1 MKVVRLASA
10 STKIRRGQLAP
21 KPVLTNAAAPATQV
35 AQKLFAIAASS
46 SSTSPLQTSRAHTAT
61 ISPPFLEAQAGDSKD
76 TAVDKPALITTAL
89 STPPSTPRPP
99 EPQPEDPIPD
109 SETMQPVDGQQQP
122 AIAHTAA
129 STLPSTTTESV
140 SEDVAPFLTKHIPER
155 YTATP
160 PQDDSQPGS
169 TNYCYRHRPD
179 VKCRR
184 QADEITMD
192 SLQKKLETL
201 PEPDQQLI
209 TQIWNIFSAAPSTHK
224 TIILQGILTQ
234 CCLPQLSFV
243 SALLR
248 DLIRID
254 FLTAL
259 PVELSFKILSYLDTT
274 SLCKAAQ
281 VSQKWRMLADDD
293 VVWHKMCEQH
303 IDRRCDKCGWGL
315 PLLERK
321 RLRATKRQIQLR
333 ASGFNLEMAE
343 ATSNASRLN
352 IHGKRIGDY
361 TTSGGY
367 DIPGPP
373 AKRSCQNAD
382 SNMIP
387 CFDEIPLPKKRPWKD
402 VYSERYKV
410 ESNWRRGRCTTRIF
424 KGHSNGIIC
433 LQFDDTI
440 LVTGSYDT
448 TIKIWDIETGKEI
461 RTLTGHTLGVRA
473 LQFDDSKLISGSMDN
488 TLKIWNYR
496 TGQCLNTLPGHT
508 EGVISLH
515 FDSSLLVSGSVDKT
529 IKVWNFGRGSC
540 ITLRGH
546 RDWVNSV
553 KLHSPS
559 RTILSASDDMTV
571 KLWDLDTNTCIR
583 TLDGHVGQVQQALP
597 FELSQ
602 HDVLKL
608 MTEVEQEKEKAS
620 SGTDAGSSSADPQQ
634 TTSPLA
640 SPPYTQSI
648 LSPSHYSAGLSS
660 SASSAITNRESI
672 PRYILTAA
680 LDSTVK
686 LWDVETGRC
695 IRTLFGHVAG
705 IWALAADT
713 LRVVSGAQDKMVKVW
728 NMSTGKCERTI
739 TGHAA
744 AVTCLALSDSRL
756 ITGSE
761 DCEARMYCFKS
772 VVVRNAIPVAQGNG
786 EGSSIMPYAWIGSGT
801 VTPPEH
807 VGVAGEGNPDMD
819 LPSHIE
825 EDGSED
831 GDDDSL

>member
-1 MKVVRLASA
+1 MTMKVARQASA
-10 STKIRRGQLAP
+10 STKFRPGQL
-21 KPVLTNAAAPATQV
+21 VSATKV
-35 AQKLFAIAASS
+35 AQKLPLA
-46 SSTSPLQTSRAHTAT
+46 TSPSQSSCTHTTGTPAR
-61 ISPPFLEAQAGDSKD
+61 SLPLFKAQCGEDNKT
-76 TAVDKPALITTAL
+76 TAVDKLG
-89 STPPSTPRPP
+89 SRDWTPPIIAFTTSQLNAKLP
-99 EPQPEDPIPD
+99 EPLPEEPIPG
-109 SETMQPVDGQQQP
+109 SGTMQAADGQQQP
-122 AIAHTAA
+122 AIAHTTSA
-129 STLPSTTTESV
+129 LPSTTMESV
-140 SEDVAPFLTKHIPER
+140 SKDVAPFLTKHIPER
-155 YTATP
+155 YTTTP
-160 PQDDSQPGS
+160 PQNDTQPGS
-169 TNYCYRHRPD
+169 TKYCYRHRPD

-184 QADEITMD
+184 QADEMTMD

-201 PEPDQQLI
+201 PEEDQQMI
-209 TQIWNIFSAAPSTHK
+209 THIWNLFSAAPATHR
-224 TIILQGILTQ
+224 TIMLQGILTQ
-234 CCLPQLSFV
+234 CCFPQLSFI
-243 SALLR
+243 STALR

-321 RLRATKRQIQLR
+321 RLRATKRQMQLR
-333 ASGFNLEMAE
+333 ASGFNLEMAR
-343 ATSNASRLN
+343 TTNNANKLN

-361 TTSGGY
+361 TTSG
-367 DIPGPP
+367 DFDTPEPP
-373 AKRSCQNAD
+373 AKRSCQKD
-382 SNMIP
+382 YSDMSSY
-387 CFDEIPLPKKRPWKD
+387 CDETPLPKRRPWKD

-424 KGHSNGIIC
+424 KGHSNGINC

-496 TGQCLNTLPGHT
+496 TGKCLNTLPGHT

-529 IKVWNFGRGSC
+529 IKVWNFCRGSC

-546 RDWVNSV
+546 KDWVNSV

-571 KLWDLDTNTCIR
+571 KIWDLDTNTCIR
-583 TLDGHVGQVQQALP
+583 TLEGHVGQVQQVLP
-597 FELSQ
+597 FELSH
-602 HDVLKL
+602 HDALKL
-608 MTEVEQEKEKAS
+608 MIEVEQEKEKAS
-620 SGTDAGSSSADPQQ
+620 SGTDAGSSSATPKQ
-634 TTSPLA
+634 TISPLA

-648 LSPSHYSAGLSS
+648 FSPSHYSAGLPSS
-660 SASSAITNRESI
+660 WPAATASRESI

-695 IRTLFGHVAG
+695 IRTLFGHVEG

-713 LRVVSGAQDKMVKVW
+713 LRVVSGAQDRMVKVW

-761 DCEARMYCFKS
+761 DYEARMYCFKS
-772 VVVRNAIPVAQGNG
+772 VARSAIPVAQGAHDNG
-786 EGSSIMPYAWIGSGT
+786 EGGSTIPCAAWMCLGT
-801 VTPPEH
+801 ETPPEY

-819 LPSHIE
+819 LPSHGE

-831 GDDDSL
+831 GVDDSL

>member
-1 MKVVRLASA
+1 M
-10 STKIRRGQLAP
+10 
-21 KPVLTNAAAPATQV
+21 
-35 AQKLFAIAASS
+35 
-46 SSTSPLQTSRAHTAT
+46 
-61 ISPPFLEAQAGDSKD
+61 
-76 TAVDKPALITTAL
+76 
-89 STPPSTPRPP
+89 
-99 EPQPEDPIPD
+99 
-109 SETMQPVDGQQQP
+109 
-122 AIAHTAA
+122 
-129 STLPSTTTESV
+129 
-140 SEDVAPFLTKHIPER
+140 
-155 YTATP
+155 
-160 PQDDSQPGS
+160 
-169 TNYCYRHRPD
+169 
-179 VKCRR
+179 
-184 QADEITMD
+184 
-192 SLQKKLETL
+192 
-201 PEPDQQLI
+201 
-209 TQIWNIFSAAPSTHK
+209 
-224 TIILQGILTQ
+224 LQGILTQ
-234 CCLPQLSFV
+234 CCFPQLSFI
-243 SALLR
+243 SAALR

-333 ASGFNLEMAE
+333 AKGFNLEIAE
-343 ATSNASRLN
+343 ATNNASKLN

-361 TTSGGY
+361 TTSGDY
-367 DIPGPP
+367 DIAGSP
-373 AKRSCQNAD
+373 AKRSCQKGD
-382 SNMIP
+382 SNMGSH
-387 CFDEIPLPKKRPWKD
+387 FDEIPLPKRRPWKD

-410 ESNWRRGRCTTRIF
+410 ESNWRRGRCTTRLF

-448 TIKIWDIETGKEI
+448 TIKIWDMETGKEI

-496 TGQCLNTLPGHT
+496 TGRCLNTLPGHT

-529 IKVWNFGRGSC
+529 IKVWDFCRGSC
-540 ITLRGH
+540 VTLRGH
-546 RDWVNSV
+546 KDWVNSV

-571 KLWDLDTNTCIR
+571 KIWDLDTNTCIR
-583 TLDGHVGQVQQALP
+583 TLEGHFGQVQQILP

-602 HDVLKL
+602 HDALKL
-608 MTEVEQEKEKAS
+608 MTEIEEEREKAS
-620 SGTDAGSSSADPQQ
+620 GNPDTGSSSAAPQHNI
-634 TTSPLA
+634 SPLA
-640 SPPYTQSI
+640 SPPPTQSI
-648 LSPSHYSAGLSS
+648 LSPSHYSTGLSFP
-660 SASSAITNRESI
+660 ASTTTANREPI
-672 PRYILTAA
+672 PHYILTAA

-695 IRTLFGHVAG
+695 IRTLFGHVEG

-713 LRVVSGAQDKMVKVW
+713 LRVVSGAQDRMVKVW

-761 DCEARMYCFKS
+761 DGEARMYCFKS
-772 VVVRNAIPVAQGNG
+772 VVRSATPLAQGNG
-786 EGSSIMPYAWIGSGT
+786 EGSSIMPCASWKGLGT
-801 VTPPEH
+801 ETPPEH
-807 VGVAGEGNPDMD
+807 VGVAGEGNPDID
-819 LPSHIE
+819 LPTHIE

-831 GDDDSL
+831 EDDDSL

>member
-1 MKVVRLASA
+1 
-10 STKIRRGQLAP
+10 
-21 KPVLTNAAAPATQV
+21 
-35 AQKLFAIAASS
+35 
-46 SSTSPLQTSRAHTAT
+46 
-61 ISPPFLEAQAGDSKD
+61 
-76 TAVDKPALITTAL
+76 
-89 STPPSTPRPP
+89 
-99 EPQPEDPIPD
+99 
-109 SETMQPVDGQQQP
+109 MQPVDGQQQP

-129 STLPSTTTESV
+129 SSLPSTTTESV
-140 SEDVAPFLTKHIPER
+140 SKDVAPFLTKHIPVR

-160 PQDDSQPGS
+160 PQDDSRPGS

-201 PEPDQQLI
+201 PEEDQQVI
-209 TQIWNIFSAAPSTHK
+209 THIWNLFSAAPATHR
-224 TIILQGILTQ
+224 IIMLQGILTQ

-243 SALLR
+243 SAALR

-259 PVELSFKILSYLDTT
+259 PAELSFKILSYLDTT

-333 ASGFNLEMAE
+333 ASG
-343 ATSNASRLN
+343 
-352 IHGKRIGDY
+352 
-361 TTSGGY
+361 
-367 DIPGPP
+367 
-373 AKRSCQNAD
+373 
-382 SNMIP
+382 NMIP
-387 CFDEIPLPKKRPWKD
+387 YFDETPLPRKRPWKD

-496 TGQCLNTLPGHT
+496 TGHCLNTLPGHT

-583 TLDGHVGQVQQALP
+583 TLEGHVGQVQQVLP

-602 HDVLKL
+602 HDALKL

-620 SGTDAGSSSADPQQ
+620 SGTDAGFSSADLQQ
-634 TTSPLA
+634 TISPLA

-648 LSPSHYSAGLSS
+648 LSPSHYSA
-660 SASSAITNRESI
+660 ATPNRESI

-686 LWDVETGRC
+686 LWDLETGRC
-695 IRTLFGHVAG
+695 IRTLFGHVEG

-761 DCEARMYCFKS
+761 DGEARMYCFKS
-772 VVVRNAIPVAQGNG
+772 VVRSAIPMAQGNG
-786 EGSSIMPYAWIGSGT
+786 EGSSIMPCAWIGSGT